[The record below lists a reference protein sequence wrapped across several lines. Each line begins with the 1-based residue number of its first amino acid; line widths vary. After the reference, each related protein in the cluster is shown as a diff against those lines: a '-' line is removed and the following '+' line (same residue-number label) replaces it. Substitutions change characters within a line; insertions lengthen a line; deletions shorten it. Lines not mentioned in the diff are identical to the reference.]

1 MSFRKLLT
9 PVITA
14 TLTCLIVLSA
24 PSGQAEV
31 LPDFSG
37 GLASLTTPN
46 SSPAEQL
53 NVGSRSAS
61 NDPVGLLGV
70 NPFPTEV
77 ANIPDLPN
85 DLPYIFKQAD
95 AGSSVVCGILANG
108 RLMCWGLND
117 FGQAVPP
124 EGKYKQVSVGQLHAC
139 AIKTNGRLKCWG
151 ENTAFPTKSGYRGLY
166 EKVSA
171 GDDHTCAISRK
182 GTVTCWGNN
191 DHGELNVPNQK
202 FKDISAKANHT
213 CGITRDDALVCWGQE
228 SFVRYVPPA
237 GRFVD
242 VNTGTLHGCATRLD
256 DRSVVCWGNN
266 AYGQTNAVLGQY
278 KTLASGDFHTC
289 GLRTDD
295 SVTCWGSDEHGQQ
308 QIPLGAAKSI
318 AAGGELSC
326 GINMADKLWCRG
338 SFAYNPYLFEQ
349 VSQQGSQSSS
359 GDVKTQFIPFAFL
372 GQLAAVVGG
381 GLVNY
386 GKGADKSWVG
396 AEATGV
402 KWQLGLAAGSI
413 IFNAL
418 SSFLPTPPSKTEL
431 LLEDIQAKLEKLQQ
445 SMDTV
450 AKDVRRIANLVAKSY
465 CDQQLQALQSNVDVI
480 LNANRDYRA
489 LLTKVG
495 TLISASANKQ
505 SLISPIADIQKFADA
520 QAKPISDARANI
532 GRSLLGYVSSSPLEA
547 CLISSVIKFKQSDSL
562 GFDDRALYADGYRIL
577 NIALSTQA
585 IAQMMEQD
593 INIYKASRVLLGPL
607 DSTQAVAPINLPPE
621 NLAGICETIR
631 NPVLDPTS
639 PRWALAKN
647 FCDEN
652 TTSVKAQYTEYVEVV
667 ERLGAPY
674 TDDYQLLSLSKDL
687 LGYGAATR
695 NLLWIRNFDDA
706 AVGRFE
712 HRVTDFGSRSSFRAK
727 GNIDLY
733 FDNGSSREGRWVPAG
748 AEWREFFG
756 HVAEHAKKIGAPL
769 KFDFLEKMSVEKD
782 QFAQKPFF
790 SGIALKPFWMSGQTY
805 DMNWIPLAQRSFG
818 YRVDD
823 GPTTK
828 GMKCLVAS
836 GINKTRMQEVS
847 GMVCGQTEMEAMTNR
862 IYGYGDTEWKPYP
875 NKDEGC
881 GSRSKSTTNVN
892 YCFGNGA
899 EFLGFATDSYL
910 KRNGLVNQDYLPYA
924 YQLGSYFLRWW
935 TGFTSGGITFWGDAD
950 MVTNAWFFPGK
961 DAGMYVM
968 PVLDV
973 SKRQCLDSLR
983 TSNSQMRQSFRNA
996 DDVKVYSECGK
1007 DLDRVVRDL
1016 IPRPDES
1023 IPEYGDLT
1031 KYVKKLRVN

>member
-1 MSFRKLLT
+1 
-9 PVITA
+9 
-14 TLTCLIVLSA
+14 
-24 PSGQAEV
+24 
-31 LPDFSG
+31 
-37 GLASLTTPN
+37 
-46 SSPAEQL
+46 
-53 NVGSRSAS
+53 
-61 NDPVGLLGV
+61 
-70 NPFPTEV
+70 
-77 ANIPDLPN
+77 
-85 DLPYIFKQAD
+85 
-95 AGSSVVCGILANG
+95 
-108 RLMCWGLND
+108 
-117 FGQAVPP
+117 
-124 EGKYKQVSVGQLHAC
+124 
-139 AIKTNGRLKCWG
+139 
-151 ENTAFPTKSGYRGLY
+151 
-166 EKVSA
+166 
-171 GDDHTCAISRK
+171 
-182 GTVTCWGNN
+182 
-191 DHGELNVPNQK
+191 
-202 FKDISAKANHT
+202 
-213 CGITRDDALVCWGQE
+213 
-228 SFVRYVPPA
+228 
-237 GRFVD
+237 
-242 VNTGTLHGCATRLD
+242 
-256 DRSVVCWGNN
+256 
-266 AYGQTNAVLGQY
+266 
-278 KTLASGDFHTC
+278 
-289 GLRTDD
+289 
-295 SVTCWGSDEHGQQ
+295 
-308 QIPLGAAKSI
+308 
-318 AAGGELSC
+318 
-326 GINMADKLWCRG
+326 
-338 SFAYNPYLFEQ
+338 
-349 VSQQGSQSSS
+349 
-359 GDVKTQFIPFAFL
+359 
-372 GQLAAVVGG
+372 
-381 GLVNY
+381 
-386 GKGADKSWVG
+386 
-396 AEATGV
+396 
-402 KWQLGLAAGSI
+402 
-413 IFNAL
+413 
-418 SSFLPTPPSKTEL
+418 
-431 LLEDIQAKLEKLQQ
+431 
-445 SMDTV
+445 
-450 AKDVRRIANLVAKSY
+450 
-465 CDQQLQALQSNVDVI
+465 
-480 LNANRDYRA
+480 
-489 LLTKVG
+489 
-495 TLISASANKQ
+495 
-505 SLISPIADIQKFADA
+505 
-520 QAKPISDARANI
+520 
-532 GRSLLGYVSSSPLEA
+532 
-547 CLISSVIKFKQSDSL
+547 
-562 GFDDRALYADGYRIL
+562 
-577 NIALSTQA
+577 
-585 IAQMMEQD
+585 MMEQD